1 MKRYYR
7 FIALFFL
14 TFFSFFIKGQ
24 VSFDAILEPE
34 EVSVNDVFSVTFQLE
49 LRNAKHELG
58 AIDYPDFSNFDLIGR
73 SNSEQHNL
81 TNTTIFKTLTFKA
94 LKEGVFEI
102 GSARVIIDGK
112 LYKTEPLKIK
122 VIGNASNPKK
132 NPANLKKIPQEG
144 SVLTNETS
152 ENTKLLV
159 TASNLSPYVGEQ
171 VFISL
176 RILSKDY
183 NVLRRIKESKLNRF
197 KNFTAIDYPIKRVVI
212 KQENYQDSMYYSRVI
227 NQKIITPQQTG
238 QLVLEPFQLEFPYLV
253 ETNQRDFFG
262 RLFNQ
267 YIWVKLD
274 SNELTFNVKPLPKK
288 GKPKN
293 FNGAVGDFNLNVFV
307 DKNRVNAGAPVQFD
321 VEISGKGDFKM
332 VTVPQ
337 LSLPDELELYEPNSY
352 ESITLTREG
361 HKGKV
366 SKNYAIVPQYK
377 GDYELPVLKFSFF
390 NPKKR
395 KYETKTSS
403 KITLHVVNGPEKPAT
418 EVLTNETDSIA
429 QEKTIQEELF
439 LQPLKKSLA
448 FHDPFLSAQQ
458 IWILIVGSFAFMF
471 LLIGLL
477 PYWKK
482 WKKGF
487 KQKGHHKGQSKKYL
501 IHAKKHLKRNEASSF
516 YNAIEKALFWFLSDQ
531 LNIEKADY
539 STEKIKLLLQ
549 EKNIANEKINQVEEI
564 VDACNYQKYSSSEA
578 VYSMETIY
586 QKTTDFINTFKK

>member
-1 MKRYYR
+1 MKRYNR

-34 EVSVNDVFSVTFQLE
+34 EVPVNDLFSITFQLD
-49 LRNAKHELG
+49 LRNAKHEIG
-58 AIDYPDFSNFDLIGR
+58 AIDYPDFSNFDLVGK
-73 SNSEQHNL
+73 SKAKQANL
-81 TNTTIFKTLTFKA
+81 TNTVVFNTFTFKA
-94 LKEGVFEI
+94 LNEGIFEI

-122 VIGNASNPKK
+122 VINNPTNPKK
-132 NPANLKKIPQEG
+132 KPVNLKKIPQEG

-159 TASNLSPYVGEQ
+159 TASNLSPYIGEQ

-238 QLVLEPFQLEFPYLV
+238 QIVLEPFQLEFPYLI

-267 YIWVKLD
+267 YIWVKLN
-274 SNELTFNVKPLPKK
+274 SNELTFNVKPLPKN

-293 FNGAVGDFNLNVFV
+293 FSGAVGDFDLNVFV
-307 DKNRVNAGAPVQFD
+307 EKDRVNAGESVQFD

-366 SKNYAIVPQYK
+366 SKSYVVVPQYK
-377 GDYELPVLKFSFF
+377 GDYELPVFKFSFF

-395 KYETKTSS
+395 KYETETSS
-403 KITLHVVNGPEKPAT
+403 KTTLHVINGPEKLAT
-418 EVLTNETDSIA
+418 EVLTNEIDSIT
-429 QEKTIQEELF
+429 QKKVIQEELF
-439 LQPLKKSLA
+439 LQPLKKSLT
-448 FHDPFLSAQQ
+448 FHDPFLSVQM
-458 IWILIVGSFAFMF
+458 IWLLIVGSFAFMF

-487 KQKGHHKGQSKKYL
+487 KRKGRHKEQSKRYL

-539 STEKIKLLLQ
+539 STEKIKHLLH
-549 EKNIANEKINQVEEI
+549 EKNIAEERINQVEEI
-564 VDACNYQKYSSSEA
+564 VNACNYQKYSSSEA
-578 VYSMETIY
+578 VHSMETIY
-586 QKTTDFINTFKK
+586 QKTTSFINTFNQ